1 MGFIVPA
8 LILAVWQLFAGL
20 ELINVVWFPAPLTI
34 LMTLYEIGVTGE
46 LWEHITVT
54 ALRVYTGFLIGALIG
69 TIMGSITGYSKTSH
83 RLFDP
88 LLQALRNIPGL
99 AWSPLYLMWFGI
111 FEESKIA
118 LIATAAFFP
127 VYLTLSAGITQVP
140 RRYIEI
146 GMIFELSPVGLITR
160 IIFPAATPAWITGLR
175 NGMGSGW
182 TVAVAAELMGAS
194 TGLGFLMYDAQQVSR
209 ADIIMA
215 SIILF
220 AIMGKISDSVLVFI
234 GNKLLHYQKIE

>member
-8 LILAVWQLFAGL
+8 VLLIIWQLSASL

-34 LMTLYEIGVTGE
+34 VMALYEMGESGE
-46 LWEHITVT
+46 LWEHIGVT
-54 ALRVYTGFLIGALIG
+54 AMRVYSGFLLGSLIG
-69 TIMGSITGYSKTSH
+69 TVMGSITGYSRTSH

-88 LLQALRNIPGL
+88 MLQALRNIPGL
-99 AWSPLYLMWFGI
+99 AWSPLYLLWFGI

-118 LIATAAFFP
+118 LISTAVFFP
-127 VYLTLSAGITQVP
+127 VYLTLSAGITQVD
-140 RRYIEI
+140 RRYLEV
-146 GMIFELSPVGLITR
+146 GMIFEFDAKSQITR
-160 IIFPAATPAWITGLR
+160 IIFPAAIPAWITGLR

-194 TGLGFLMYDAQQVSR
+194 SGLGFLMYDAQQVSR
-209 ADIIMA
+209 ADIIIA

-220 AIMGKISDSVLVFI
+220 AVMGKISDTILVFI
-234 GNKLLHYQKIE
+234 GNKLLHYQSVG